1 MNTTPDLPRLE
12 ISPEEWVWVHNLIQ
26 DVRAQAERDNLV
38 KTCGEWEMALR
49 EFRKVE
55 MKRMV
60 LGSPTE
66 KDILSHGACLHT
78 LLATGKM
85 LILEILKFADIE
97 LASHGVTLEQIA
109 AQVEELEQ
117 TVRESNHPFS
127 ESELDRVREKLFSG
141 PA

>member
-12 ISPEEWVWVHNLIQ
+12 ISHEEWAWVHDLIQ
-26 DVRAQAERDNLV
+26 DVQAQAERDSPV

-49 EFRKVE
+49 EFRKIE

-66 KDILSHGACLHT
+66 KDRLSHGACLHA
-78 LLATGKM
+78 LLATGKV
-85 LILEILKFADIE
+85 LILEILKFPDGE

-127 ESELDRVREKLFSG
+127 DAELDRVRGKLFSG